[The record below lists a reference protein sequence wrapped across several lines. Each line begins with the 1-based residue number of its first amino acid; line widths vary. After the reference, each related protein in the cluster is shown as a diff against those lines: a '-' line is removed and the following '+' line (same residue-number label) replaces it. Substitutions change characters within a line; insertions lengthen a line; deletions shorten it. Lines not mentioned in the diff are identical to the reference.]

1 MLVYPL
7 RGHIVG
13 RANLQQTQL
22 TIILLMTKILVEQ
35 TYQRVGGGR
44 LAWEESAKSKIP
56 KFYHSVRRDEDIGR
70 LDVPETINIDV
81 KNK

>member
-7 RGHIVG
+7 RGHIIG
-13 RANLQQTQL
+13 RANLQQTPL
-22 TIILLMTKILVEQ
+22 SSSWPRYWWGQ

-44 LAWEESAKSKIP
+44 LAWEESAESKIP
-56 KFYHSVRRDEDIGR
+56 EFYHSVRRDEDIGR
-70 LDVPETINIDV
+70 LDVPETINIGV